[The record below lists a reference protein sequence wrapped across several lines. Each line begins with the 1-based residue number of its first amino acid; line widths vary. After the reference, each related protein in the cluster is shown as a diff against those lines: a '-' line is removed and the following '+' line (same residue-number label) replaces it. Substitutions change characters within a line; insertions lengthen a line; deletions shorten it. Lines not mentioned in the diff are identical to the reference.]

1 MKRFLII
8 AGLALA
14 IMAIF
19 FAGVKPYLMASYNQ
33 IRNRRTLG
41 LIMNADDADAARILQ
56 NHYINPNLKNPSGEC
71 LLLWAV
77 SRHAQETVGQLLNMG
92 ADPDLANSRGVTPL
106 MLAVSCNHAEIVK
119 CLLAHQANIKASDR
133 AGRTVLFYAA
143 RNPDAGLLTT
153 FIDSGLDVNTADHS
167 GATPLHTALEWNSQG
182 SMSEL
187 LANGAD
193 LMALDQKGE
202 SPLMLMEQSPY
213 YNTYLQMDEVKK
225 HLPANYFETIPEE
238 DHSTEKEPQWNLQKL
253 QSMIHHKVNLK
264 RKEHGLPSYQYDKE
278 LEDLALSH
286 SADMALKQYFAH
298 INQEGENPTQ
308 RAVRMGID
316 VEIQRDGTVQ
326 VGIAEN
332 LFMCSKMRTVSYYLE
347 GGIKKVSR
355 QWHDEESLTDM
366 IVDGWMNSPGHR
378 KNMLSET
385 LRSEGLGLSISK
397 DLKVY
402 ASQEMR

>member
-1 MKRFLII
+1 MKRILLI

-14 IMAIF
+14 ILAIF
-19 FAGVKPYLMASYNQ
+19 FAGLKPYLMASYNQ
-33 IRNRRTLG
+33 MRNKRTLG
-41 LIMNADDADAARILQ
+41 LIMKVGDAGAARILQ
-56 NHYINPNLKNPSGEC
+56 NHYIDPNLKNPSGEC

-77 SRHAQETVGQLLNMG
+77 SRNAQETVGQLLNMG
-92 ADPDLANSRGVTPL
+92 ADPDLANAGGVTPL
-106 MLAVSCNHAEIVK
+106 MLAVSGNNAAIVK
-119 CLLAHQANIKASDR
+119 DLLAHQANIKASDR

-143 RNPDAGLLTT
+143 RNPDPELLTT
-153 FIDSGLDVNTADHS
+153 FIDRGLDVNVADHS
-167 GATPLHTALEWNSQG
+167 GVTPLHTALEWNSQG
-182 SMSEL
+182 SISEL
-187 LANGAD
+187 LAGGAD

-213 YNTYLQMDEVKK
+213 YNAYLQMDEVKK
-225 HLPANYFETIPEE
+225 HLPANYFETLPVE
-238 DHSTEKEPQWNLQKL
+238 DHSAKREPQWNLQNL
-253 QSMIHHKVNLK
+253 QSMIHRKVNLK
-264 RKEHGLPSYQYDKE
+264 RKKHGLPLYQYDKE
-278 LEDLALSH
+278 LEKLALSH

-308 RAVRMGID
+308 RAVRMGIE
-316 VEIQRDGTVQ
+316 VEIQRDGKIQ

-332 LFMCSKMRTVSYYLE
+332 LFMCSKMKTVSYYLE
-347 GGIKKVSR
+347 GGIKKVSK

-385 LRSEGLGLSISK
+385 LRSEGLGLSISD